1 MSRTLNGEP
10 NSPIISFL
18 KDEARLLQKRA
29 AASEPNALRR
39 LQAGSPAVALGAG
52 MQRKHALATI
62 AREIGFPNWK
72 SVVACF
78 EGRKGATFEAF
89 LHPKRCHVYW
99 NIWLASYEEA
109 KSVRKEHGG
118 YLLCYGKQY
127 IVVDANYVTSLG
139 IDPFDARWEQ
149 INRDWDQPGDQSA
162 RDSLAL
168 DIAKKHIQAAQPQ
181 PAAA

>member
-1 MSRTLNGEP
+1 MSRTSSGSEAL
-10 NSPIISFL
+10 PIINFL
-18 KDEARLLQKRA
+18 KEEARLLQKRA
-29 AASEPNALRR
+29 VAREPNALRR

-62 AREIGFPNWK
+62 AREVGFPNWK

-78 EGRKGATFEAF
+78 EGREDATFEAF

-109 KSVRKEHGG
+109 QSVREEHGG
-118 YLLCYGKQY
+118 YLLCYGKQF
-127 IVVDANYVTSLG
+127 IVVDADYVTSLG
-139 IDPFDARWEQ
+139 IDPFDTRWEQ
-149 INRDWDQPGDQSA
+149 INRDWHQPDDLSA

-168 DIAKKHIQAAQPQ
+168 DIAKKHMQAAQPQ